1 MAVVALVTSGDRRI
15 YALPGQLAD
24 VEKVY
29 GGEYG
34 DEEDQDDVPS
44 SMRLPNELLQ
54 QIYSYLSPVDFNSA
68 RHACRTWYLASLDRE
83 LLTNMLKQGGWW
95 SSMLSILA
103 PMRTTPASNLG
114 REDIMSKWIAREC
127 NLLSP
132 QKSAFVE
139 VSHTDFSAIVPGSV
153 PGDLRG
159 AMSFTVS
166 LCGKFLMAAHGR
178 VVYIYELNHV
188 CFPERL
194 LWALPFR
201 RRQGMPL
208 GLLRPA
214 TKILC
219 PRRVISCS
227 MDTSAERYSVAFLME
242 GRVGMVCD
250 ITTERTGTS
259 SLASTPQST
268 ELPVITSGS
277 GSVSGVSSASTSLAS
292 SSQCACH
299 EHLPSLPMPPEEG
312 PRSVYRNICHPDD
325 PPRSVAICPQ
335 RKCVAFGC
343 SAGIELHWVDALTG
357 QDLSRWFPLTSPSD
371 FLYFLPPRRGVDTPR
386 KLRLISSAAGL
397 GNPMELLDGI
407 IHGFST
413 SLLGSGST
421 AVVSCFDAEPW
432 YMRHSRG
439 ISVEAGGPSREVD
452 VDNDESLLSRNVP
465 RDSPLRRLVAA
476 SADHFRAVPLS
487 DGYHILFTDPRTG
500 CLCLGTDA
508 PVGSLTRLL
517 RKVWFRPPSQAYSP
531 MPLLYVA
538 GSDTRHGVRVVAT
551 FAARPQ
557 HDGTPL
563 DERTFPSDT
572 GATEDSS
579 QQLIVFYTVP
589 PDVFHDIR
597 RADAEARSAGYRP
610 TESRRFGQQ
619 ELTYGHINL
628 VSDPFG
634 QDSHYPV
641 EVYGQVVA
649 TCGNLTEI
657 ALNSSPDLIIWAFA
671 AEGWAKTWALNN
683 GKNEPII
690 NSAAHRDGSVRQA
703 DSDGDVVVAGPAPP
717 ETPSELSSLDF
728 NLFDGSPISNS
739 DREPTVLG
747 PYSHGRRCHML
758 GEIWDM
764 QGGEADA
771 MRIDLVEEI
780 GSITRVDIE
789 LLS

>member
-24 VEKVY
+24 VERVY

-54 QIYSYLSPVDFNSA
+54 QIYSYLSPVDFDSA
-68 RHACRTWYLASLDRE
+68 RHSCRTWYLASLDRE

-95 SSMLSILA
+95 SS
-103 PMRTTPASNLG
+103 
-114 REDIMSKWIAREC
+114 REDVMSKWIAREC

-139 VSHTDFSAIVPGSV
+139 VGHTDFSAIVPGSV
-153 PGDLRG
+153 PGDLQG

-178 VVYIYELNHV
+178 VVYIYELNH
-188 CFPERL
+188 
-194 LWALPFR
+194 
-201 RRQGMPL
+201 GMPL
-208 GLLRPA
+208 GLLRPV
-214 TKILC
+214 TKVLC

-227 MDTSAERYSVAFLME
+227 MDTSAERHSVAFLME

-268 ELPVITSGS
+268 EPPVIKSGS
-277 GSVSGVSSASTSLAS
+277 ASGSGVSSASALLAS

-299 EHLPSLPMPPEEG
+299 DHLPSLPMPPEEG

-386 KLRLISSAAGL
+386 KLRLISSAAG
-397 GNPMELLDGI
+397 
-407 IHGFST
+407 
-413 SLLGSGST
+413 SGST

-432 YMRHSRG
+432 YMRHGRG
-439 ISVEAGGPSREVD
+439 ISVEAGGPSRDVD

-557 HDGTPL
+557 LDGVPL
-563 DERTFPSDT
+563 DERTFSSDT
-572 GATEDSS
+572 GATEDPN

-610 TESRRFGQQ
+610 PESRRVGHH
-619 ELTYGHINL
+619 EPTYGHFNL

-634 QDSHYPV
+634 QDLHYPV

-671 AEGWAKTWALNN
+671 AEGWAKTWALNT

-690 NSAAHRDGSVRQA
+690 NSTAHRDGSVRQY
-703 DSDGDVVVAGPAPP
+703 DPDGDVVMAGPAPP

-728 NLFDGSPISNS
+728 NLFDGSPISSS

-747 PYSHGRRCHML
+747 PHSHGRRCHML

-771 MRIDLVEEI
+771 LRIDLVEEI

>member
-24 VEKVY
+24 VEK
-29 GGEYG
+29 
-34 DEEDQDDVPS
+34 
-44 SMRLPNELLQ
+44 
-54 QIYSYLSPVDFNSA
+54 
-68 RHACRTWYLASLDRE
+68 YLASLDRE

-103 PMRTTPASNLG
+103 PMRTTPVSNLG

-139 VSHTDFSAIVPGSV
+139 VGYTDFSAVVPGSV

-208 GLLRPA
+208 GLLRPV

-268 ELPVITSGS
+268 EPPVIKSGS
-277 GSVSGVSSASTSLAS
+277 GSVSGVSSASASLAS
-292 SSQCACH
+292 SDQCACH
-299 EHLPSLPMPPEEG
+299 DHLPSLPMPPEEG

-343 SAGIELHWVDALTG
+343 SAGIELHWVDAMTG

-432 YMRHSRG
+432 YMRHSRS
-439 ISVEAGGPSREVD
+439 IAVEAGGPSRDVD
-452 VDNDESLLSRNVP
+452 VDNDESLLSQNVP

-557 HDGTPL
+557 HDSTPL
-563 DERTFPSDT
+563 DECTLSSDT
-572 GATEDSS
+572 GATEDTN

-610 TESRRFGQQ
+610 PESRRFGQQ
-619 ELTYGHINL
+619 EPTYGYINL
-628 VSDPFG
+628 MSDPFG

-671 AEGWAKTWALNN
+671 AEGWAKTWALNT

-703 DSDGDVVVAGPAPP
+703 DPDGDVVMAGPAPP

-764 QGGEADA
+764 QGGEAEA

>member
-15 YALPGQLAD
+15 HALPGQLAD
-24 VEKVY
+24 VEK
-29 GGEYG
+29 
-34 DEEDQDDVPS
+34 
-44 SMRLPNELLQ
+44 
-54 QIYSYLSPVDFNSA
+54 
-68 RHACRTWYLASLDRE
+68 YLASLDRE

-103 PMRTTPASNLG
+103 PMRTIPASNLG

-127 NLLSP
+127 NLLSS
-132 QKSAFVE
+132 QKCAFVE
-139 VSHTDFSAIVPGSV
+139 VGRTDFSGIVPGSV

-208 GLLRPA
+208 GLLRPV

-268 ELPVITSGS
+268 EPPVIKSGS
-277 GSVSGVSSASTSLAS
+277 GSVSGVSSASASLAS

-299 EHLPSLPMPPEEG
+299 DHLPSLPMPPEEG

-343 SAGIELHWVDALTG
+343 SAGIELHWVDAMTG

-439 ISVEAGGPSREVD
+439 ISVEAGGPSRDAD

-557 HDGTPL
+557 HDGIPL
-563 DERTFPSDT
+563 DERTFSSDT
-572 GATEDSS
+572 GATEDSN
-579 QQLIVFYTVP
+579 QQLVVFYTVP

-610 TESRRFGQQ
+610 PESRRFGQH
-619 ELTYGHINL
+619 EPTYGHINL
-628 VSDPFG
+628 MSDPFG

-649 TCGNLTEI
+649 MCGNLTEI

-671 AEGWAKTWALNN
+671 AEGWAKTWALNT

-703 DSDGDVVVAGPAPP
+703 DPDGDVVIAGPAPP
-717 ETPSELSSLDF
+717 DTPSELSSLDY

-771 MRIDLVEEI
+771 LRIDLVEEI

>member
-34 DEEDQDDVPS
+34 DEEDEDDVPA

-54 QIYSYLSPVDFNSA
+54 QIYRKLSPVDFNSA
-68 RHACRTWYLASLDRE
+68 RH
-83 LLTNMLKQGGWW
+83 GGWW
-95 SSMLSILA
+95 SSMLAILS
-103 PMRTTPASNLG
+103 PMRTVPASNLS

-127 NLLSP
+127 NLLNW

-139 VSHTDFSAIVPGSV
+139 VGHTDFSAIVPGSV

-166 LCGKFLMAAHGR
+166 LCGKFLMAVYGR

-208 GLLRPA
+208 GLLRPV
-214 TKILC
+214 TRVLC

-227 MDTSAERYSVAFLME
+227 MDTSAERYSAAFLME

-259 SLASTPQST
+259 SSASTPQT
-268 ELPVITSGS
+268 EAPATGS
-277 GSVSGVSSASTSLAS
+277 GSGVSSASAS
-292 SSQCACH
+292 SSFSVQCVCNQ
-299 EHLPSLPMPPEEG
+299 HLSSLPVPPEEG

-343 SAGIELHWVDALTG
+343 SARIELHWVDAMTG

-421 AVVSCFDAEPW
+421 ATVSCFDTDPW
-432 YMRHSRG
+432 YMRHGRRSSRDADA
-439 ISVEAGGPSREVD
+439 V
-452 VDNDESLLSRNVP
+452 NNESLLSRNVP
-465 RDSPLRRLVAA
+465 QDSPLRRLVAA

-487 DGYHILFTDPRTG
+487 DGHHILFTDPRTG
-500 CLCLGTDA
+500 SLCLGTDA

-517 RKVWFRPPSQAYSP
+517 RKVWFRPPSQTYSP
-531 MPLLYVA
+531 MPLLYIA

-557 HDGTPL
+557 NEVIAL
-563 DERTFPSDT
+563 DERGFS
-572 GATEDSS
+572 GASAATLNGTDSN

-597 RADAEARSAGYRP
+597 RIDAEARSPGYRP
-610 TESRRFGQQ
+610 
-619 ELTYGHINL
+619 LK
-628 VSDPFG
+628 
-634 QDSHYPV
+634 
-641 EVYGQVVA
+641 A
-649 TCGNLTEI
+649 AEI
-657 ALNSSPDLIIWAFA
+657 GLNSSPDLIIWAFA
-671 AEGWAKTWALNN
+671 AGGWAKTWALDT
-683 GKNEPII
+683 GRNEPLIA
-690 NSAAHRDGSVRQA
+690 SAAQRDGSVRQV
-703 DSDGDVVVAGPAPP
+703 DIDDDVVTAGPAPQS
-717 ETPSELSSLDF
+717 ESSSELSSLDF
-728 NLFDGSPISNS
+728 NLFDGAPISNL
-739 DREPTVLG
+739 DRELPVQE
-747 PYSHGRRCHML
+747 PYCRGKRWHVR

-764 QGGEADA
+764 QGDEGDA
-771 MRIDLVEEI
+771 LSIDLVEEM
-780 GSITRVDIE
+780 GSITRINVE